1 MQRTIIICETAKWW
15 IYKRKYG
22 QLTTIPWV
30 LTEEFVGFCC
40 FSEVGFSRREAGAR
54 LPAQPGLAHGS
65 AVPSWLV
72 PLQLLRSLLGAGTG
86 CLLSWAYAAA
96 LAPVPLVWYGILRAE
111 CLSDE
116 KWSEL

>member
-1 MQRTIIICETAKWW
+1 MAKWW
-15 IYKRKYG
+15 IYKCKYE

-30 LTEEFVGFCC
+30 MPEEFVEFCC
-40 FSEVGFSRREAGAR
+40 FSEVSFPDVRLVPG
-54 LPAQPGLAHGS
+54 LPAQPGPAHGS

-96 LAPVPLVWYGILRAE
+96 LAPVPLAWCGSLRAE

-116 KWSEL
+116 KWREL

>member
-1 MQRTIIICETAKWW
+1 MAKQW
-15 IYKRKYG
+15 IYKCKYK

-30 LTEEFVGFCC
+30 IPEEFVEFCC
-40 FSEVGFSRREAGAR
+40 FSQESFSRRVAGAR
-54 LPAQPGLAHGS
+54 TASPSQSGARS

-86 CLLSWAYAAA
+86 CLLSWAYVAA
-96 LAPVPLVWYGILRAE
+96 LAPVPLAWSGILRCLRAE

-116 KWSEL
+116 EWSEL